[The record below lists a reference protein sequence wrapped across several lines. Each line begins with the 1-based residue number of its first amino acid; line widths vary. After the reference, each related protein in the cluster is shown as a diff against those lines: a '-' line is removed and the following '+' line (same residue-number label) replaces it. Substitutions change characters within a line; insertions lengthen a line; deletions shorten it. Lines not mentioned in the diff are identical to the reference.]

1 MDTTCEEKSV
11 GGGVVKLAAVGT
23 LNSLNGGPKL
33 GVNIGKK
40 NFSDSVESV
49 RFKM

>member
-11 GGGVVKLAAVGT
+11 GGRIVKFAAVGA

-40 NFSDSVESV
+40 LL
-49 RFKM
+49 